1 MWCCC
6 PRCPPFEGRP
16 RLPPAEARVT
26 DRRIVEPAEVV
37 RRSRRPRR
45 GCRRARSA
53 NGSTIRAVTDAGFTD
68 DAAQSELAAG
78 FAYFTA
84 DYAAARAHLESAF
97 RAHRDAG
104 RPAQAAL
111 MAMELAE
118 MHSSVFGNA
127 AAANGWLARA
137 GRSLEP
143 LGDVVERGYLELAIM
158 ACDRPDV
165 ADLAASA
172 DRALAIARRFG
183 DPDLE
188 IRALADGGLAM
199 VCQGRLREGFARLD
213 EALAAL
219 TAGECRRLET
229 APKSLCSLLTSCD
242 RAGDLRRAGEWSRLV
257 QDMLSQHGGPTVL
270 AEHCRIIESGI
281 MTASGRWVEAEEA
294 LTTVLGAMAA
304 SGPHRVE
311 TMARLADLRLHRGQ
325 LEDAASLITPYQD
338 SVAMRAPLARLHLLR
353 GEATEAIA
361 VAELGLRAL
370 VADRL
375 RGAPLHEV
383 LVQAELVCGHV
394 DAASEAASRLSLLA
408 EAAESEAL
416 RADAA
421 CARGRVAAARGDTVE
436 AVDEFTAAAKGF
448 DSSARLV
455 QAGVVRLELAQV
467 FAGEGDTASATVE
480 ARGALAVF
488 ERLGAA
494 PMVDRTLHLLRLLGA
509 RVRSRSDANDAVAGL
524 TPREAE
530 VLDLIRQGLTNVEIG
545 KRLYISAKTAEHHV
559 GRVLTKLGVRTRT
572 EAAALAA
579 AARVGASPSSVG

>member
-1 MWCCC
+1 M
-6 PRCPPFEGRP
+6 
-16 RLPPAEARVT
+16 
-26 DRRIVEPAEVV
+26 
-37 RRSRRPRR
+37 
-45 GCRRARSA
+45 
-53 NGSTIRAVTDAGFTD
+53 TDAGFTD
-68 DAAQSELAAG
+68 DAVQSELAAG
-78 FAYFTA
+78 VAYFAA
-84 DYAAARAHLESAF
+84 DYTAARGHLESAF
-97 RAHRDAG
+97 RAHRNAG
-104 RPAQAAL
+104 RPAQAAHI
-111 MAMELAE
+111 AMDLAE

-137 GRSLEP
+137 NRLLQP
-143 LGDVVERGYLELAIM
+143 LGDVVERGYLELAIT

-172 DRALAIARRFG
+172 ERALVIARRFE

-199 VCQGRLREGFARLD
+199 VCQGRLREGFAMLD

-219 TAGECRRLET
+219 TAGDCRRPET
-229 APKSLCSLLTSCD
+229 AGKSLCSLLSSCD
-242 RAGDLRRAGEWSRLV
+242 RAGDLRRADEWSRLV
-257 QDMLSQHGGPTVL
+257 RSSLVRNGGPTVL
-270 AEHCRIIESGI
+270 AEHCRMVESGI
-281 MTASGRWVEAEEA
+281 LTASGRWEEAEA
-294 LTTVLGAMAA
+294 SLTAVLAAMTSSA
-304 SGPHRVE
+304 PHRVE
-311 TMARLADLRLHRGQ
+311 TMARLADLRLYRGQ
-325 LEDAASLITPYQD
+325 LEDAALLIAPHQD

-375 RGAPLHEV
+375 RGAPLLDL
-383 LVQAELVCGHV
+383 LVQAELSRGDV
-394 DAASEAASRLSLLA
+394 AAAAQAATRLTELA
-408 EAAESEAL
+408 EAAESDAL

-421 CARGRVAAARGDTVE
+421 CARGRVAAARGDIAT
-436 AVDEFTAAAKGF
+436 AVDEFTAAARGF

-455 QAGVVRLELAQV
+455 HAGVVRLELAQV
-467 FAGEGDTASATVE
+467 FANAGDAASATAE

-488 ERLGAA
+488 ERLGATS
-494 PMVDRTLHLLRLLGA
+494 MVDRAVHLLRLLGA
-509 RVRSRSDANDAVAGL
+509 RVRSRADVSDGVAGL

-545 KRLYISAKTAEHHV
+545 RRLYISAKTAEHHV

-579 AARVGASPSSVG
+579 AARAGDTAMAVE